1 MMPSNV
7 LGKGVAKTHQVTKIT
22 RNGRISL
29 GEVMKVLGLKEGDY
43 VQIYTAD
50 DGKTCLTKVK
60 LEE

>member
-1 MMPSNV
+1 MMPSNI

>member
-1 MMPSNV
+1 MPSNV

-43 VQIYTAD
+43 VQIYTAE

>member
-1 MMPSNV
+1 MSSNI

-43 VQIYTAD
+43 VQIYTAE

>member
-1 MMPSNV
+1 MPSNI

>member
-1 MMPSNV
+1 MPSNV